1 MVWAYTAKSAQRA
14 VSRLP
19 WRRAYLRLS
28 LPAFG
33 GQNSNAARLNTSCGA
48 SPIGVIIGRYSGW
61 KAARRGVKARLM
73 THRIDQT
80 FAARKAAGQ
89 AAFVAYMMA
98 GDPDRAVSQ
107 AFLNALPEAGVDI
120 IELGV
125 PFTDPM
131 ADGPVIEEAG
141 IRARKSGTTLTTVL
155 EMATAFR
162 KTNDATPIIL
172 MGYANP
178 LHHMGYTK
186 FAAAA
191 KTAGVDGA
199 IIVDLPPEEDNELR
213 EAFAK
218 HDLAL
223 IRLATPTTD
232 TQRLPKVVAGT
243 KGFVYYV
250 SMTGITGASFAQ
262 AGSVTEQVARVREA
276 ADLPVVVGFGVKT
289 PERAREV
296 AKDADG
302 VVVGTAIVK
311 TLHENGPD
319 AALNLIRMLADATHS
334 G

>member
-1 MVWAYTAKSAQRA
+1 
-14 VSRLP
+14 
-19 WRRAYLRLS
+19 
-28 LPAFG
+28 
-33 GQNSNAARLNTSCGA
+33 
-48 SPIGVIIGRYSGW
+48 
-61 KAARRGVKARLM
+61 M
-73 THRIDQT
+73 TQRIDQT
-80 FAARKAAGQ
+80 FAKRKAAGQ

-107 AFLNALPEAGVDI
+107 KFLNALPEAGVDI
-120 IELGV
+120 IELGI

-141 IRARKSGTTLTTVL
+141 IRARASGTTLSTVL
-155 EMATAFR
+155 DMAKAFR
-162 KTNDATPIIL
+162 KTNETTPIIV

-178 LHHMGYTK
+178 LHHMGYTA

-191 KTAGVDGA
+191 KDAGVDGA
-199 IIVDLPPEEDNELR
+199 IIVDLPPEEDSELR
-213 EAFAK
+213 TAFET

-232 TQRLPKVVAGT
+232 AERLPKVVAGT

-262 AGSVTEQVARVREA
+262 AGSVTEQVARVRDA
-276 ADLPVVVGFGVKT
+276 ANLPVVVGFGVKT

-302 VVVGTAIVK
+302 VVIGTAIVK
-311 TLHENGPD
+311 TLHEDGPD
-319 AALNLIRMLADATHS
+319 AALKLIRTLADAAHS

>member
-1 MVWAYTAKSAQRA
+1 
-14 VSRLP
+14 
-19 WRRAYLRLS
+19 
-28 LPAFG
+28 
-33 GQNSNAARLNTSCGA
+33 
-48 SPIGVIIGRYSGW
+48 
-61 KAARRGVKARLM
+61 M

-80 FAARKAAGQ
+80 FAARKAKGQ

-98 GDPDRAVSQ
+98 GDPDRATSQ
-107 AFLNALPEAGVDI
+107 AFLNALPDAGVDI
-120 IELGV
+120 IELGI

-131 ADGPVIEEAG
+131 ADGIVIENAG
-141 IRARKSGTTLTTVL
+141 IRARAAGTTLSSVL
-155 EMATAFR
+155 EMATEFR
-162 KTNDATPIIL
+162 KTNDTTPIIV

-178 LHHMGYTK
+178 LHHMGYTQ

-191 KTAGVDGA
+191 KAAGVDGA
-199 IIVDLPPEEDNELR
+199 IIVDLPPEEDTELR
-213 EAFAK
+213 EAFAV

-232 TQRLPKVVAGT
+232 AERLPRVVAGT

-276 ADLPVVVGFGVKT
+276 ANLPVVVGFGVKT

-311 TLHENGPD
+311 TLHEDGPK
-319 AALNLIRMLADATHS
+319 AALELIRTLADATHS

>member
-1 MVWAYTAKSAQRA
+1 
-14 VSRLP
+14 
-19 WRRAYLRLS
+19 
-28 LPAFG
+28 
-33 GQNSNAARLNTSCGA
+33 
-48 SPIGVIIGRYSGW
+48 
-61 KAARRGVKARLM
+61 M

-80 FAARKAAGQ
+80 FAARKAKGQ

-120 IELGV
+120 IELGI

-131 ADGPVIEEAG
+131 ADGIVIENAG
-141 IRARKSGTTLTTVL
+141 IRARKSGTTLKSVL
-155 EMATAFR
+155 EMAEEFR
-162 KTNDATPIIL
+162 KTNDTTPIIV

-178 LHHMGYTK
+178 LHHMGYTE
-186 FAAAA
+186 FAKAT

-199 IIVDLPPEEDNELR
+199 IIVDLPPEEDTELR
-213 EAFAK
+213 EAFEV

-232 TQRLPKVVAGT
+232 AQRLPRVVSGT

-250 SMTGITGASFAQ
+250 SMTGITGDSFAQ
-262 AGSVTEQVARVREA
+262 AGSITQQVTRVREA
-276 ADLPVVVGFGVKT
+276 ANLPVVVGFGVKT

-311 TLHENGPD
+311 TLHEDGPD
-319 AALNLIRMLADATHS
+319 AALSLIRSLADATHS

>member
-1 MVWAYTAKSAQRA
+1 
-14 VSRLP
+14 
-19 WRRAYLRLS
+19 
-28 LPAFG
+28 
-33 GQNSNAARLNTSCGA
+33 
-48 SPIGVIIGRYSGW
+48 
-61 KAARRGVKARLM
+61 M
-73 THRIDQT
+73 TQRIDQT
-80 FAARKAAGQ
+80 FAARKAKGQ

-98 GDPDRAVSQ
+98 GDPDRAASQ
-107 AFLNALPEAGVDI
+107 KFLNALPDAGVDI
-120 IELGV
+120 IELGI

-141 IRARKSGTTLTTVL
+141 IRARASGTTLSVVL
-155 EMATAFR
+155 EMASAFR
-162 KTNDATPIIL
+162 KTNDATPIIV

-178 LHHMGYTK
+178 LHHMGYAA

-191 KTAGVDGA
+191 KSAGVDGA
-199 IIVDLPPEEDNELR
+199 IIVDLPPEEDSELR
-213 EAFAK
+213 AAFET

-232 TQRLPKVVAGT
+232 AERLPKVVAGT

-276 ADLPVVVGFGVKT
+276 ANLPVVVGFGVKT
-289 PERAREV
+289 PERAREI

-311 TLHENGPD
+311 TLHEDGPET
-319 AALNLIRMLADATHS
+319 ALNLIRTLADAAHS

>member
-1 MVWAYTAKSAQRA
+1 
-14 VSRLP
+14 
-19 WRRAYLRLS
+19 
-28 LPAFG
+28 
-33 GQNSNAARLNTSCGA
+33 
-48 SPIGVIIGRYSGW
+48 
-61 KAARRGVKARLM
+61 M
-73 THRIDQT
+73 TRRIDQT
-80 FAARKAAGQ
+80 FADRKSNGQ

-98 GDPDRAVSQ
+98 GDPDREVSQ
-107 AFLNALPEAGVDI
+107 KFLNDLPGAGVDI
-120 IELGV
+120 IELGI

-141 IRARKSGTTLTTVL
+141 IRSRKSGTTLSSVL
-155 EMATAFR
+155 EMASEFR
-162 KTNDATPIIL
+162 KTNDATPIIV

-178 LHHMGYTK
+178 LHHMGYAK

-191 KTAGVDGA
+191 KAAGVDGA
-199 IIVDLPPEEDNELR
+199 IIVDLPPEEDSDLR
-213 EAFAK
+213 AAFETYN
-218 HDLAL
+218 LAL

-232 TQRLPKVVAGT
+232 AERLPKVVAGT

-262 AGSVTEQVARVREA
+262 AGSVTKQVARVRAA

-311 TLHENGPD
+311 TLHEDGPD
-319 AALNLIRMLADATHS
+319 AALELIRSLADAVHN

>member
-1 MVWAYTAKSAQRA
+1 
-14 VSRLP
+14 
-19 WRRAYLRLS
+19 
-28 LPAFG
+28 
-33 GQNSNAARLNTSCGA
+33 
-48 SPIGVIIGRYSGW
+48 
-61 KAARRGVKARLM
+61 M

-89 AAFVAYMMA
+89 AAFVAYIMA
-98 GDPDRAVSQ
+98 GDPDRATSQ
-107 AFLNALPEAGVDI
+107 ALLNALPDAGVDI
-120 IELGV
+120 IELGI

-131 ADGPVIEEAG
+131 ADGLVIENAG
-141 IRARKSGTTLTTVL
+141 IRARASGTTLTSVL
-155 EMATAFR
+155 EMAAEFR
-162 KTNDATPIIL
+162 KINDTTPIIV

-191 KTAGVDGA
+191 KAAGVDGA
-199 IIVDLPPEEDNELR
+199 IIVDLPPEEDSDLR
-213 EAFAK
+213 DAFEV

-232 TQRLPKVVAGT
+232 ADRLPRVVAGT

-250 SMTGITGASFAQ
+250 SMTGITGDSFAQ
-262 AGSVTEQVARVREA
+262 AGSVKEQVTRVRDA
-276 ADLPVVVGFGVKT
+276 SNLPVVVGFGVKT

-302 VVVGTAIVK
+302 VVVGTAIVR
-311 TLHENGPD
+311 TLHEDGSE
-319 AALNLIRMLADATHS
+319 AALALIRTLADATHS

>member
-1 MVWAYTAKSAQRA
+1 
-14 VSRLP
+14 
-19 WRRAYLRLS
+19 
-28 LPAFG
+28 
-33 GQNSNAARLNTSCGA
+33 
-48 SPIGVIIGRYSGW
+48 
-61 KAARRGVKARLM
+61 M

-80 FAARKAAGQ
+80 FAARKAKGQ

-107 AFLNALPEAGVDI
+107 AFLNALPDAGVDI
-120 IELGV
+120 IELGI

-131 ADGPVIEEAG
+131 ADGPVIEDAG
-141 IRARKSGTTLTTVL
+141 IRARKSGTTLSTVL

-162 KTNDATPIIL
+162 KANDTTPIIL

-191 KTAGVDGA
+191 KAAGVDGA
-199 IIVDLPPEEDNELR
+199 IIVDLPPEEDSELR
-213 EAFAK
+213 AAFET

-232 TQRLPKVVAGT
+232 AERLPKVVAGT

-262 AGSVTEQVARVREA
+262 AGSVKEQVARVKAA

-311 TLHENGPD
+311 TLHDDGPE
-319 AALNLIRMLADATHS
+319 AALTLIRTLADATHK

>member
-1 MVWAYTAKSAQRA
+1 
-14 VSRLP
+14 
-19 WRRAYLRLS
+19 
-28 LPAFG
+28 
-33 GQNSNAARLNTSCGA
+33 
-48 SPIGVIIGRYSGW
+48 
-61 KAARRGVKARLM
+61 M

-80 FAARKAAGQ
+80 FATRKAKGQ

-120 IELGV
+120 IELGI

-131 ADGPVIEEAG
+131 ADGPVIEDAG
-141 IRARKSGTTLTTVL
+141 IRARKSGTTLSTVL
-155 EMATAFR
+155 EMATEFR
-162 KTNDATPIIL
+162 KSNDTTPIIV

-199 IIVDLPPEEDNELR
+199 IIVDLPPEEDSELR
-213 EAFAK
+213 AAFET

-232 TQRLPKVVAGT
+232 AERLPKVVAGT

-262 AGSVTEQVARVREA
+262 AGSVKDQVARVRDA
-276 ADLPVVVGFGVKT
+276 SNLPVVVGFGVKT

-296 AKDADG
+296 AMDADG

-311 TLHENGPD
+311 SLHEDGPE
-319 AALNLIRMLADATHS
+319 AALTLIRTLAEATHS

>member
-1 MVWAYTAKSAQRA
+1 
-14 VSRLP
+14 
-19 WRRAYLRLS
+19 
-28 LPAFG
+28 
-33 GQNSNAARLNTSCGA
+33 
-48 SPIGVIIGRYSGW
+48 
-61 KAARRGVKARLM
+61 M
-73 THRIDQT
+73 TRRIDQT
-80 FAARKAAGQ
+80 FAAQKSKGQ

-98 GDPDRAVSQ
+98 GDPDRAASQ
-107 AFLNALPEAGVDI
+107 AFLNAMPEAGVDI
-120 IELGV
+120 IELGI

-131 ADGPVIEEAG
+131 ADGPVIEDAG

-155 EMATAFR
+155 EMATEFR
-162 KTNDATPIIL
+162 KANDTTPIIV

-178 LHHMGYTK
+178 LHHMGYAK

-191 KTAGVDGA
+191 KAAGVDGA
-199 IIVDLPPEEDNELR
+199 IIVDLPPEEDSELR
-213 EAFAK
+213 AAFDV

-232 TQRLPKVVAGT
+232 AERLPRVVAGT

-262 AGSVTEQVARVREA
+262 AGSVKDQVARVRDA
-276 ADLPVVVGFGVKT
+276 SNLPVVVGFGVKT

-311 TLHENGPD
+311 TLHEDGPD
-319 AALNLIRMLADATHS
+319 AALDLIRTLADAAHT